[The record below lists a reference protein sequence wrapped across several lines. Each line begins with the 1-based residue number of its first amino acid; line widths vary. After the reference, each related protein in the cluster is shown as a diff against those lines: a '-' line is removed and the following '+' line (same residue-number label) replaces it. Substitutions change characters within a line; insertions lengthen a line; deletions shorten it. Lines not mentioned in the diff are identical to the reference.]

1 MTDTCSTQKQA
12 HACQKYFEFLSAL
25 YQTRG
30 ADRKPILLEAV
41 DQRLLEII
49 AVQHFLNKPLS
60 VMQLL
65 NSREILFLGAST
77 ISRKLDVLITDGWI
91 RTETDTADRRMKLV
105 VPTEQAMGYFAQ
117 LNALMPQ

>member
-12 HACQKYFEFLSAL
+12 HGGQKYFEFLSAL
-25 YQTRG
+25 YQSRD
-30 ADRKPILLEAV
+30 ADRNPILLESV

-49 AVQHFLNKPLS
+49 AVQYFLNKPLS

-65 NSREILFLGAST
+65 TSREILFLGAST
-77 ISRKLDVLITDGWI
+77 ISRKLDVLIANGWI

-105 VPTEQAMGYFAQ
+105 VPTEQAMSYFSKV
-117 LNALMPQ
+117 NALMP